1 MNMTSP
7 LAADN
12 YLTLVPKEEMEV
24 SLTLPAAEA
33 PPAGAE
39 GGRAW
44 LLVKGWN
51 VPFRAIPLAG
61 FARGHS

>member
-1 MNMTSP
+1 MG
-7 LAADN
+7 ADN
-12 YLTLVPKEEMEV
+12 YLTLVPKEEMGV

-33 PPAGAE
+33 PAE
-39 GGRAW
+39 KGRAW

-61 FARGHS
+61 FPSGAIVE